1 MSEINVAAV
10 LTPKSEKFEEAAAL
24 ITEVIQ
30 KVQANEPGTLLYT
43 AFQVSGKKE
52 IVIVERSV
60 DGNLLQLS
68 SSHQPK
74 IPHDQIHCMTVMMR
88 VMGFSL
94 AYTHPCIHTAPLIE
108 LCLGISLP
116 INWSTFTVRR
126 KQTELNET
134 LLTPSS
140 SILYR
145 YKDQAAVQAHTKTPY
160 FREFSAKI
168 APLMAKPAE
177 LRAGSFLNGHRGVSR
192 L

>member
-10 LTPKSEKFEEAAAL
+10 LTPKPEKFEEAAAL

-52 IVIVERSV
+52 IVIVER
-60 DGNLLQLS
+60 
-68 SSHQPK
+68 
-74 IPHDQIHCMTVMMR
+74 
-88 VMGFSL
+88 
-94 AYTHPCIHTAPLIE
+94 
-108 LCLGISLP
+108 
-116 INWSTFTVRR
+116 
-126 KQTELNET
+126 
-134 LLTPSS
+134 
-140 SILYR
+140 

-177 LRAGSFLNGHRGVSR
+177 LRAGSFLNGDRGVSR